1 LDGGFWV
8 AIWSVLDG
16 SLRSAVDGEPL
27 VEGGG
32 EKVEGVFSG
41 ECGGES
47 ARLVWVPM
55 GDFLEMSVWGKI
67 EKKAEAGERLS
78 FEEGVHLF
86 QDADLHQ
93 LGQLADR
100 VREGKVGKR
109 ASYVLNRYL
118 NYSNVCILSCQ
129 FCAFARKKREP
140 GTFEI
145 SVEEMVGEASKAVA
159 GGATEIHIVGGLHPS
174 LPYNFYLDMLRA
186 LAELKPKPMLKVF
199 TAIEIR
205 HLAERVAKKS
215 IREVLVD
222 LRSAGLDSLTGGGA
236 EIFAPEVRER
246 ICRGKESAEEWL
258 EVHRIWH
265 GMGGRSTATMLY
277 GHVETAEQR
286 VDHLEKLR
294 GLQDETGGFT
304 GFIPFAF
311 EPSQTRLA
319 ELGKIRRASALEEL
333 RVIAA
338 SRLILDNFDHITAYW
353 ISTGLPL
360 AQIALSYGAD
370 DLHGTIGEEKIFHM
384 AGAQTP
390 VGQTR
395 GNLERAIRETGR
407 EPVQRN
413 TFYDPILK

>member
-1 LDGGFWV
+1 
-8 AIWSVLDG
+8 
-16 SLRSAVDGEPL
+16 
-27 VEGGG
+27 VEGI
-32 EKVEGVFSG
+32 FSG

-47 ARLVWVPM
+47 ARFGWSIV
-55 GDFLEMSVWGKI
+55 GDFLEMSVWEKI
-67 EKKAEAGERLS
+67 EKKVEAGERLS

-86 QDADLHQ
+86 RDADLHQ

-100 VREGKVGKR
+100 VREKKVGKR

-118 NYSNVCILSCQ
+118 NYSNICILSCQ
-129 FCAFARKKREP
+129 FCAFARRKREP
-140 GTFEI
+140 GTFEL
-145 SVEEMVGEASKAVA
+145 SVKEMTSEASKAVA
-159 GGATEIHIVGGLHPS
+159 QGATEIHIVGGLHPS
-174 LPYNFYLDMLRA
+174 LPYSFYLEMLKE
-186 LAELKPKPMLKVF
+186 LAGINPKPMLKIF

-215 IREVLVD
+215 IREVLMD
-222 LRSAGLDSLTGGGA
+222 LRDAGLDSLTGGGA
-236 EIFAPEVRER
+236 EIFAPEVREQ
-246 ICRGKESAEEWL
+246 ICKGKESAEEWL
-258 EVHRIWH
+258 EVHQIWH

-294 GLQDETGGFT
+294 GLQDDTGGFT

-338 SRLILDNFDHITAYW
+338 SRLILDNFDHVTAYW

-360 AQIALSYGAD
+360 AQVALSYGAD

-390 VGQTR
+390 KGQTC
-395 GNLERAIRETGR
+395 GNLESAIREAGR

-413 TFYDPILK
+413 TFYEIV

>member
-1 LDGGFWV
+1 ME
-8 AIWSVLDG
+8 IWGVLDG

-27 VEGGG
+27 VEGGRK
-32 EKVEGVFSG
+32 KVEGIFSG
-41 ECGGES
+41 EWSGES
-47 ARLVWVPM
+47 ARFGWSIV
-55 GDFLEMSVWGKI
+55 GDFWEMSVWEKV

-78 FEEGVHLF
+78 FEEGVYLF
-86 QDADLHQ
+86 RDADLHQ

-100 VREGKVGKR
+100 VRERKAGKR

-140 GTFEI
+140 GTFEL

-159 GGATEIHIVGGLHPS
+159 AGATEIHIVGGLHPS
-174 LPYNFYLDMLRA
+174 LPYSFYLEMLKA
-186 LAELKPKPMLKVF
+186 LARIQPKPMLKIF

-215 IREVLVD
+215 IREVLMD

-246 ICRGKESAEEWL
+246 ICKGKESAEEWL

-390 VGQTR
+390 KGETR
-395 GNLERAIRETGR
+395 GNLESAIREAGR

-413 TFYDPILK
+413 TFYEVIRV

>member
-1 LDGGFWV
+1 
-8 AIWSVLDG
+8 
-16 SLRSAVDGEPL
+16 VDGKAL
-27 VEGGG
+27 VKSGR
-32 EKVEGVFSG
+32 EKVEGIFSG
-41 ECGGES
+41 KCGGES
-47 ARLVWVPM
+47 ARFAGSNV
-55 GDFLEMSVWGKI
+55 GDFLEMSAWKIIQEKVGAGK
-67 EKKAEAGERLS
+67 RLS
-78 FEEGVHLF
+78 FEEGVYLF
-86 QDADLHQ
+86 QGADFHS

-100 VREGKVGKR
+100 ARERKVGTR
-109 ASYVLNRYL
+109 ASYVFNRYL
-118 NYSNVCILSCQ
+118 NYSNVCVLSCQ
-129 FCAFARKKREP
+129 FCAFARRKREP
-140 GTFEI
+140 GTFEL
-145 SVEEMVGEASKAVA
+145 SVEEMVEEGRKAV
-159 GGATEIHIVGGLHPS
+159 GQGATEIHIVGGLHPS
-174 LPYNFYLDMLRA
+174 LPYSFYLDMLRA
-186 LAELKPKPMLKVF
+186 LAELRPRPMLKVF

-205 HLAERVAKKS
+205 HLAGRVAKKS
-215 IREVLVD
+215 IPEVLSD
-222 LRSAGLDSLTGGGA
+222 LKEAGLDSLTGGGA
-236 EIFAPEVRER
+236 EIFDGGVRDR
-246 ICRGKESAEEWL
+246 ICRGKESGEEWL

-294 GLQDETGGFT
+294 GLQDKTGGFT

-384 AGAQTP
+384 AGAKTP
-390 VGQTR
+390 VGESR
-395 GNLERAIRETGR
+395 GNLERAIREAGR

-413 TFYDPILK
+413 TFYEVV

>member
-1 LDGGFWV
+1 
-8 AIWSVLDG
+8 
-16 SLRSAVDGEPL
+16 
-27 VEGGG
+27 
-32 EKVEGVFSG
+32 
-41 ECGGES
+41 
-47 ARLVWVPM
+47 
-55 GDFLEMSVWGKI
+55 MSVWEKI
-67 EKKAEAGERLS
+67 EKKMEAGERLS
-78 FEEGVHLF
+78 FEEGVYLF
-86 QDADLHQ
+86 RNADLHQ

-100 VREGKVGKR
+100 VRERKVGKR

-118 NYSNVCILSCQ
+118 NYSNVCVLSCQ
-129 FCAFARKKREP
+129 FCAFARRKREP
-140 GTFEI
+140 GTFEL
-145 SVEEMVGEASKAVA
+145 SVEEMTREASKAVA
-159 GGATEIHIVGGLHPS
+159 QGATEIHIVGGLHPS
-174 LPYNFYLDMLRA
+174 LPYSFYLEMLKE
-186 LAELKPKPMLKVF
+186 LAGIKPKPMLKIF

-215 IREVLVD
+215 IQEVLVD
-222 LRSAGLDSLTGGGA
+222 LRDAGLDSLTGGGA

-246 ICRGKESAEEWL
+246 ICKGKESAEEWL

-294 GLQDETGGFT
+294 GLQDDTGGFT

-338 SRLILDNFDHITAYW
+338 SRLILDNFDHVTAYW

-360 AQIALSYGAD
+360 AQVALSYGAD

-395 GNLERAIRETGR
+395 GNLERAIREAGR
-407 EPVQRN
+407 DAFQRN
-413 TFYDPILK
+413 TFYEVVGT

>member
-1 LDGGFWV
+1 
-8 AIWSVLDG
+8 
-16 SLRSAVDGEPL
+16 
-27 VEGGG
+27 
-32 EKVEGVFSG
+32 
-41 ECGGES
+41 
-47 ARLVWVPM
+47 
-55 GDFLEMSVWGKI
+55 MSVWGKI
-67 EKKAEAGERLS
+67 EKKVEAGERLS
-78 FEEGVHLF
+78 FEEGVYLF
-86 QDADLHQ
+86 RDADLHQ

-100 VREGKVGKR
+100 VRERKVGRR

-140 GTFEI
+140 GTFEL

-159 GGATEIHIVGGLHPS
+159 QGATEIHIVGGLHPS
-174 LPYNFYLDMLRA
+174 LPYSFYLEMLKA
-186 LAELKPKPMLKVF
+186 LAGIQPKPMLKIF

-215 IREVLVD
+215 IQEVLLD
-222 LRSAGLDSLTGGGA
+222 LRSSGLDSLTGGGA
-236 EIFAPEVRER
+236 EIFAPEVREQ
-246 ICRGKESAEEWL
+246 ICKGKESAEEWL

-265 GMGGRSTATMLY
+265 GMGERSTATMLY

-294 GLQDETGGFT
+294 GLQDETRGFT

-338 SRLILDNFDHITAYW
+338 SRLILDNFDHVTAYW

-390 VGQTR
+390 KGQTR
-395 GNLERAIRETGR
+395 GNLESAIREAGR

>member
-1 LDGGFWV
+1 
-8 AIWSVLDG
+8 
-16 SLRSAVDGEPL
+16 
-27 VEGGG
+27 
-32 EKVEGVFSG
+32 
-41 ECGGES
+41 
-47 ARLVWVPM
+47 
-55 GDFLEMSVWGKI
+55 
-67 EKKAEAGERLS
+67 
-78 FEEGVHLF
+78 VHLF
-86 QDADLHQ
+86 RDADLHQ

-100 VREGKVGKR
+100 VRERKVGKR
-109 ASYVLNRYL
+109 ASYVLNQYL
-118 NYSNVCILSCQ
+118 NYSNICILSCQ
-129 FCAFARKKREP
+129 FCAFARRKREP
-140 GTFEI
+140 GTFEL
-145 SVEEMVGEASKAVA
+145 SVKEMTSEASKAVA
-159 GGATEIHIVGGLHPS
+159 QGATEIHIVGGLHPS
-174 LPYNFYLDMLRA
+174 LPYSFYLEMLKE
-186 LAELKPKPMLKVF
+186 LAGIKPKPMLKIF

-222 LRSAGLDSLTGGGA
+222 LRDAGLDSLTGGGA
-236 EIFAPEVRER
+236 EIFAPEVREQ
-246 ICRGKESAEEWL
+246 ICKGKESAEEWL

-294 GLQDETGGFT
+294 GLQDDTGGFT

-338 SRLILDNFDHITAYW
+338 SRLILDNFDHVTAYW

-360 AQIALSYGAD
+360 AQVALSYGAD

-395 GNLERAIRETGR
+395 GNLERAILEAGR
-407 EPVQRN
+407 KPLQRN
-413 TFYDPILK
+413 TFYEKA

>member
-1 LDGGFWV
+1 
-8 AIWSVLDG
+8 
-16 SLRSAVDGEPL
+16 
-27 VEGGG
+27 
-32 EKVEGVFSG
+32 
-41 ECGGES
+41 
-47 ARLVWVPM
+47 
-55 GDFLEMSVWGKI
+55 MSVWEKI

-78 FEEGVHLF
+78 LEEGVFLF
-86 QDADLHQ
+86 RDAELHQ

-100 VREGKVGKR
+100 VRERKVGKR

-129 FCAFARKKREP
+129 FCAFARKRREP
-140 GTFEI
+140 GTFEL
-145 SVEEMVGEASKAVA
+145 SVQEMVEEGRKAVA
-159 GGATEIHIVGGLHPS
+159 QGATEIHIVGGLHPS
-174 LPYNFYLDMLRA
+174 LPYSFYLEMLKE
-186 LAELKPKPMLKVF
+186 LAGIQPKPMLKIF

-215 IREVLVD
+215 IREVLMD

-246 ICRGKESAEEWL
+246 ICKGKETAEEWL
-258 EVHRIWH
+258 EAHRVWH

-286 VDHLEKLR
+286 VDHLERLR

-360 AQIALSYGAD
+360 AQVALSYGAD

-390 VGQTR
+390 KGETC
-395 GNLERAIRETGR
+395 GNLERAIREAGR
-407 EPVQRN
+407 EPVQRD
-413 TFYDPILK
+413 TFYEPVLR

>member
-1 LDGGFWV
+1 
-8 AIWSVLDG
+8 
-16 SLRSAVDGEPL
+16 
-27 VEGGG
+27 
-32 EKVEGVFSG
+32 
-41 ECGGES
+41 
-47 ARLVWVPM
+47 
-55 GDFLEMSVWGKI
+55 MSKWKKI
-67 EKKAEAGERLS
+67 EEKAEAGERLS
-78 FEEGVHLF
+78 FEEGVYLF
-86 QDADLHQ
+86 RDVDLHQ

-100 VREGKVGKR
+100 VRERKVGKR

-140 GTFEI
+140 GTFEL
-145 SVEEMVGEASKAVA
+145 SVKEMTETARKSVTQGI
-159 GGATEIHIVGGLHPS
+159 TEIHIVGGLHPS
-174 LPYNFYLDMLRA
+174 LPYSFYLEMLRSLAA
-186 LAELKPKPMLKVF
+186 LEPRPTLKVF

-205 HLAERVAKKS
+205 HLAERVAKKG
-215 IREVLVD
+215 IAEVLKD
-222 LRSAGLDSLTGGGA
+222 LQEAGLGSLTGGGA
-236 EIFAPEVRER
+236 EIFDAGVRDR
-246 ICRGKESAEEWL
+246 ICRGKETAEEWL

-286 VDHLEKLR
+286 VEHLEKLR

-304 GFIPFAF
+304 GFVPFAF
-311 EPSQTRLA
+311 EPSQTKLA

-360 AQIALSYGAD
+360 AQVALSYGAD
-370 DLHGTIGEEKIFHM
+370 DLHGTIEEEKIFHM
-384 AGAQTP
+384 AGAKTP

-395 GNLERAIRETGR
+395 ENMVRVIREAGR
-407 EPVQRN
+407 EAMQRN
-413 TFYDPILK
+413 TYYEPILK